1 MVYESTTH
9 GKSDIL
15 NILLVCTPPHFR
27 IASHNLCL
35 LTRMFQEPT
44 KCVPYPRRM
53 KPTSMILLNMKFDC
67 DNMKDRMS
75 EEDTQQ
81 QHY

>member
-1 MVYESTTH
+1 MC
-9 GKSDIL
+9 SD
-15 NILLVCTPPHFR
+15 LLREEVG
-27 IASHNLCL
+27 ICL

-44 KCVPYPRRM
+44 KCVPYPRCRM

-67 DNMKDRMS
+67 DNMKDRTS

-81 QHY
+81 QHYAMEYLYHHEQHQEHYQKEQ